1 MYANTVAVT
10 CCRRHNSSMIK
21 CTQVIAFKLRNDY
34 IECEHN
40 FANKGISY
48 CEIHVHVILN
58 VIMISA
64 ITNHNNP
71 TYMYFQYQK

>member
-1 MYANTVAVT
+1 MQIPLQLHVGDDIMF
-10 CCRRHNSSMIK
+10 SSLIK
-21 CTQVIAFKLRNDY
+21 CTQVIALKLRNDY

-58 VIMISA
+58 VI
-64 ITNHNNP
+64 T
-71 TYMYFQYQK
+71 